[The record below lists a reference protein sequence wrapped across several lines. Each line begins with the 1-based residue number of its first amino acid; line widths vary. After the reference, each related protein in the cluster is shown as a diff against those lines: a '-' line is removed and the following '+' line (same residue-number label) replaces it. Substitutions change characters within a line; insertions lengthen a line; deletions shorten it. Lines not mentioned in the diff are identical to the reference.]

1 MNAAAA
7 NADIARVLETVA
19 ALLEAQDA
27 NPFRVRSYR
36 NAASRLRESTREAAD
51 LLRESGPDGLRAIE
65 GVGEGLARTIAE
77 IVETGRSSL
86 LDRLEAENAPEALL
100 MRLPGVGPR
109 LAQRLHDELGV
120 HTFEELEQAAA
131 EGRLEQVEGVG
142 RKKAETIRAAIAGM
156 LGARRFRGARPAGA
170 RPGVATLLAID
181 AEYREKGAAGELATI
196 APRRF
201 NPTHERWLPVLH
213 ARRDGWEFTAL
224 FSNTQRA
231 HELGRTRDWVVI
243 YYHRNGAED
252 QCTVVSATTGPLA
265 GRRVVRG
272 RESEC
277 RALAANAL
285 RAQNTF

>member
-1 MNAAAA
+1 VNAAAA

>member
-1 MNAAAA
+1 VNAAAA

-285 RAQNTF
+285 RAQNSF